1 MRETWAVLPVKSFD
15 RAKTRL
21 RPVLTES
28 QCASIARLMAIDM
41 LKTLTAVAA
50 VDRILLLGQGSDQ
63 AELAERFGC
72 EYADDDPALDI
83 SRNLD
88 QVYAGPAVATA
99 DRALYRPGDMP
110 HVRPG
115 DIQRLLAWARDGITI
130 CRAARDG
137 GSNATVACPPRGMHF
152 SLGSGS
158 AARHASAA
166 KAERTRVEIVDD
178 PAFQRDVDVPQD
190 LAWLC
195 RIGINCTTVDYL
207 RETGLDALVR
217 QMFPEALA
225 S

>member
-1 MRETWAVLPVKSFD
+1 
-15 RAKTRL
+15 
-21 RPVLTES
+21 
-28 QCASIARLMAIDM
+28 
-41 LKTLTAVAA
+41 
-50 VDRILLLGQGSDQ
+50 
-63 AELAERFGC
+63 
-72 EYADDDPALDI
+72 
-83 SRNLD
+83 
-88 QVYAGPAVATA
+88 
-99 DRALYRPGDMP
+99 
-110 HVRPG
+110 
-115 DIQRLLAWARDGITI
+115 
-130 CRAARDG
+130 
-137 GSNATVACPPRGMHF
+137 MHF